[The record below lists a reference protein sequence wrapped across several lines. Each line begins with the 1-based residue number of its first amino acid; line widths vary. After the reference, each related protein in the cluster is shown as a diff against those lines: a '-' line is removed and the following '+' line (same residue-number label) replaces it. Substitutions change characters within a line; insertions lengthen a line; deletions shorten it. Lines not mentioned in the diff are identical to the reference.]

1 MLNITIFNLT
11 NQILTSKNYLESEIK
26 ASKKVCMR
34 NFVRFSTLCAVTLC
48 N

>member
-26 ASKKVCMR
+26 ASKKSLYEKFCA
-34 NFVRFSTLCAVTLC
+34 FFYTVRGNTV
-48 N
+48 